1 MFNRKVLVG
10 VVLLL
15 AFGLLVAAGGC
26 SLFKLSKD
34 DQKEIIKEA
43 TEALKNIDSYGL
55 KGTVKQKDKEFDLE
69 LSKAGSDVSFIVK
82 AGGVSLKIVQKGDY
96 VYMGNETKWLRY
108 QDTSG
113 SNTGNLS
120 EQFEGERIAEDF
132 KAEYIDNEK
141 MVYEEKET
149 VDGKNCYKF
158 TYSELGN
165 DKESGIIWITVGD
178 KKIKEIE
185 TTGSEKDTT
194 GSLTFSYD
202 NIKVEEPK
210 DYEEVDISKDYAKIL
225 EVMGDF
231 MKANPDFGSSGNVKG
246 RQDINSGEWK
256 YPDYYD
262 DLIFLLTKAVGR

>member
-15 AFGLLVAAGGC
+15 AFGLLVTAGGC

-43 TEALKNIDSYGL
+43 TEAFKDIDSYGL
-55 KGTVKQKDKEFDLE
+55 EGAMKQKDKEFDLE
-69 LSKAGSDVSFIVK
+69 LSKAGSDVSFIIK
-82 AGGVSLKIVQKGDY
+82 AGGASLKVVQKGDY

-108 QDTSG
+108 QDTGG

-120 EQFEGERIAEDF
+120 EQFEGERIVEDF
-132 KAEYIDNEK
+132 KAEDIDNEK
-141 MVYEEKET
+141 MVYEGKET

-165 DKESGIIWITVGD
+165 DKESGIIWIAVGD
-178 KKIKEIE
+178 KKIKKIEI
-185 TTGSEKDTT
+185 TGSEENTT
-194 GSLTFSYD
+194 GSLTFSYND
-202 NIKVEEPK
+202 IKVEEPK
-210 DYEEVDISKDYAKIL
+210 DYEEVDISKDYTKIL

-231 MKANPDFGSSGNVKG
+231 MKANPDFGSSGSVKG
-246 RQDINSGEWK
+246 RQDMDSGEWK

-262 DLIFLLTKAVGR
+262 DLILLLIRAVGR